1 MLPQTVT
8 TPIRALHTHLLV
20 FQLRVPR
27 PPLGDLGTQLP
38 LLDLLNLRLK
48 HDIVDVIPDERQLHI
63 RRLLLEL
70 GTPLGCQELAKF
82 YH

>member
-8 TPIRALHTHLLV
+8 TPIRSLHTHLLV
-20 FQLRVPR
+20 LQLGVPS
-27 PPLGDLGTQLP
+27 PPLGHLGTQLP

-48 HDIVDVIPDERQLHI
+48 HDIVDVIPDEIRDVV